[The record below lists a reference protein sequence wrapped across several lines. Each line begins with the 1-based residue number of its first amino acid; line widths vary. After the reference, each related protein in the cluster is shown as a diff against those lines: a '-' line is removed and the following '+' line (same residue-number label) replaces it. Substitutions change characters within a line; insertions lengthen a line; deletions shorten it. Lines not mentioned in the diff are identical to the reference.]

1 MTTTATETNKTSTPE
16 PISLHWIM
24 TVQTSDGRQGTN
36 DGKITAVPG
45 THTRQQTFTAIRAH
59 MKDWI
64 GTDNFTVVF
73 YSIAPD
79 QF

>member
-1 MTTTATETNKTSTPE
+1 MTTTATEAAEASTPE

-36 DGKITAVPG
+36 DGKISAVPG
-45 THTRQQTFTAIRAH
+45 VHTRETTFAAIRKH

-73 YSIAPD
+73 YSLTPD

>member
-1 MTTTATETNKTSTPE
+1 VTATATETAEPSTPE

-45 THTRQQTFTAIRAH
+45 THTRETTFTAIRKH
-59 MKDWI
+59 MADWI

-73 YSIAPD
+73 YSLTPNQI
-79 QF
+79 